1 MLFVGLFNQILRD
14 LMYFISVVFLSKAV
28 SEVSCCSC
36 LFFFSDS
43 VC

>member
-14 LMYFISVVFLSKAV
+14 LMYFFQLISSKAV
-28 SEVSCCSC
+28 TKVSCCSC
-36 LFFFSDS
+36 VSFSFSDS